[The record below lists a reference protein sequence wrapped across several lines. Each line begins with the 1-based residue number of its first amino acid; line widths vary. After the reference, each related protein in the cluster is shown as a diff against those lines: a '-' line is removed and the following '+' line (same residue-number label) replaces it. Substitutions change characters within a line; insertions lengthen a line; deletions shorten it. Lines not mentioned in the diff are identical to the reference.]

1 MKLQKFLPLP
11 KPEEEEVKPKTEEI
25 TKIDVVVREKEK
37 PDEDIP
43 KIEIV
48 VKDKTEVIY
57 EEIEEEVLKEEKPKV
72 LRGKKK
78 EPENPIEKQN
88 IHINEDKY
96 NDISYNCTE
105 CSSLIEIISLYQD
118 NNFIKFKCLNK
129 NNCHEKTLSIKDY
142 LQNMKNHY
150 NKQLNDDICKVHTN
164 KTEKYV
170 CYCFNCKNH
179 LCKECLESRTH
190 LKHNKNSIM
199 EIQPIQEELNIM
211 KEIIN
216 DYKTKVEKL
225 KNENMIFN
233 QNLDKSLNDKKSKL
247 KKIFEEQI
255 QKNKD
260 NKLRDLN
267 LNNQKFKLEIEEI
280 KRKYE
285 EELRIKKIEYEK
297 NNSKINNEYKEKN
310 KKNEI
315 ILASKINKLHQK
327 YNEEVE
333 RLGYAKKIENLN
345 SIVKFNEIVY
355 YTYLFYNHNYYNC
368 INLNNLIINYY
379 KNENIKN
386 NVIKRILKDDY
397 DKVTKL
403 ILERKGEYENEIKE
417 EEQKGKE
424 NDQIRILEMDNK
436 KLKEQLENQGKENT
450 ILKVQM
456 ANKDTENM
464 NLKEQIE
471 LLKKKL
477 EEKEKN
483 QKTGQNMI
491 NKKEETKQ
499 F

>member
-1 MKLQKFLPLP
+1 MESKKKKIKRNIINLQKKLN
-11 KPEEEEVKPKTEEI
+11 EEI
-25 TKIDVVVREKEK
+25 
-37 PDEDIP
+37 P
-43 KIEIV
+43 
-48 VKDKTEVIY
+48 
-57 EEIEEEVLKEEKPKV
+57 KEEGSKV
-72 LRGKKK
+72 LRGKPIKK
-78 EPENPIEKQN
+78 EPEEPIEEQN

-118 NNFIKFKCLNK
+118 NNAIKFKCLNK
-129 NNCHEKTLSIKDY
+129 SNSHEKTLSIKEY
-142 LQNMKNHY
+142 LQKMKNHY
-150 NKQLNDDICKVHTN
+150 NKQLNDDICKVYTN

-179 LCKECLESRTH
+179 LCAECLESRTH
-190 LKHNKNSIM
+190 LKHNKNNIM
-199 EIQPIQEELNIM
+199 EIKPIQEELNII

-247 KKIFEEQI
+247 KSKFEDQK
-255 QKNKD
+255 QKNEE
-260 NKLRDLN
+260 NKSRDLK
-267 LNNQKFKLEIEEI
+267 LNDEKFILEIDEI

-285 EELRIKKIEYEK
+285 EEIRIKKIEYEK
-297 NNSKINNEYKEKN
+297 NNTKINNEYKEKN

-327 YNEEVE
+327 YTEEVE

-355 YTYLFYNHNYYNC
+355 HTYLFYNHNYYNC

-403 ILERKGEYENEIKE
+403 ILERKGEYDNVIENED
-417 EEQKGKE
+417 QKGKE
-424 NDQIRILEMDNK
+424 KEEIRI
-436 KLKEQLENQGKENT
+436 LKEQLANQGKENT
-450 ILKVQM
+450 ILKEQM
-456 ANKDTENM
+456 ANKDMENM
-464 NLKEQIE
+464 KLKEQIE

-483 QKTGQNMI
+483 QKTDQNMI